1 VLKYFGYLLIVLVV
15 LALAAS
21 AVVCLFGGLAE
32 RFQTVGS
39 VRLVAFDDLANMQ
52 SESLRLA
59 ARLEDLD
66 YGRPILNAWMVFR
79 FDDGWTRSAW
89 TDTTGMMRSIHRGA
103 LGAGRHEFSVSFP
116 DTHPRLDIRARGSVW
131 VLPPGARVL
140 WVDAAALEGAAGPVV
155 SPAGPPGAEAARAA
169 RAAYCVTYEGG
180 MVTLLRDHGLPT
192 GQNMVTQQRDH
203 ATPPQ
208 KLTPYLDT
216 LKTLAAGRQ
225 VVYLVS
231 APAQEY
237 ALVRRGLQEI
247 AAPPGPAIWV
257 TPGEEARRLALVR
270 QAGPNVDAALV
281 CSPALAD
288 AAAKLKIKVCR
299 VPRAGESVA
308 GAAEGAGGWADVPGQ
323 VSGWR
328 GSDKQSGANP

>member
-1 VLKYFGYLLIVLVV
+1 VLKYFGYLLIVLVA
-15 LALAAS
+15 LTLAAS

-39 VRLVAFDDLANMQ
+39 VRLVAFDDLAGMQ

-66 YGRPILNAWMVFR
+66 YGRPIPNAWMVFR
-79 FDDGWTRSAW
+79 LDDGWTRSAW

-116 DTHPRLDIRARGSVW
+116 DTHPRLDIRARGSMW
-131 VLPPGARVL
+131 VLPPGARTL
-140 WVDAAALEGAAGPVV
+140 WVDAAAVEGGAGPEAP
-155 SPAGPPGAEAARAA
+155 PAGSEKVSG
-169 RAAYCVTYEGG
+169 
-180 MVTLLRDHGLPT
+180 TLRLKVP
-192 GQNMVTQQRDH
+192 
-203 ATPPQ
+203 
-208 KLTPYLDT
+208 DT
-216 LKTLAAGRQ
+216 FSDFKTLAAGRQ

-237 ALVRRGLQEI
+237 ALVRRGLQAI
-247 AAPPGPAIWV
+247 AVPPGPAIWV
-257 TPGEEARRLALVR
+257 TPGEEARRLALLR

-288 AAAKLKIKVCR
+288 AAARLKVKVCR
-299 VPRAGESVA
+299 VPRAGQSAA
-308 GAAEGAGGWADVPGQ
+308 GAAEGAGAWADVPGQ

>member
-1 VLKYFGYLLIVLVV
+1 VLKYFGYLLIVLVA
-15 LALAAS
+15 LTLAAS

-39 VRLVAFDDLANMQ
+39 VRLVAFDDLASMQ

-66 YGRPILNAWMVFR
+66 YGRPIPNAWMVFR
-79 FDDGWTRSAW
+79 LDDGWTRSAW

-140 WVDAAALEGAAGPVV
+140 WVDAAAVEGGVGPEA
-155 SPAGPPGAEAARAA
+155 SPAGPPGAEAVRAA
-169 RAAYCVTYEGG
+169 
-180 MVTLLRDHGLPT
+180 
-192 GQNMVTQQRDH
+192 
-203 ATPPQ
+203 
-208 KLTPYLDT
+208 LDAV
-216 LKTLAAGRQ
+216 KTLAAGRQ

-237 ALVRRGLQEI
+237 ALVRRGLQAI
-247 AAPPGPAIWV
+247 AVPPGPAIWV
-257 TPGEEARRLALVR
+257 TPGEEARRLALLR

-299 VPRAGESVA
+299 APWAGESAA

-328 GSDKQSGANP
+328 GSEKQSGANP

>member
-1 VLKYFGYLLIVLVV
+1 MLKYFGYLLIVLVA
-15 LALAAS
+15 LTLAAS

-52 SESLRLA
+52 SGSLRLA

-66 YGRPILNAWMVFR
+66 YGRPIPGAWMVFR

-89 TDTTGMMRSIHRGA
+89 TDTTGVTRSIHRGA

-140 WVDAAALEGAAGPVV
+140 WVDAAAVEGGAGPVV
-155 SPAGPPGAEAARAA
+155 SPAGQPGAEAARAA
-169 RAAYCVTYEGG
+169 
-180 MVTLLRDHGLPT
+180 
-192 GQNMVTQQRDH
+192 
-203 ATPPQ
+203 
-208 KLTPYLDT
+208 LDT
-216 LKTLAAGRQ
+216 LKTLAAGHQ

-237 ALVRRGLQEI
+237 ARVRRGLQEI
-247 AAPPGPAIWV
+247 AVPPGPAIWV

-288 AAAKLKIKVCR
+288 AAARLKVKVCR
-299 VPRAGESVA
+299 V
-308 GAAEGAGGWADVPGQ
+308 
-323 VSGWR
+323 
-328 GSDKQSGANP
+328 

>member
-1 VLKYFGYLLIVLVV
+1 VLKYFGYLLIVLVA
-15 LALAAS
+15 LTLAAS

-79 FDDGWTRSAW
+79 LGDGWTRSAW
-89 TDTTGMMRSIHRGA
+89 TDTTGMTRSIHRGA

-131 VLPPGARVL
+131 VLPPGARML
-140 WVDAAALEGAAGPVV
+140 WVDAAAVEGEAGPEA
-155 SPAGPPGAEAARAA
+155 SPAGQPGAEAVRAA
-169 RAAYCVTYEGG
+169 
-180 MVTLLRDHGLPT
+180 
-192 GQNMVTQQRDH
+192 
-203 ATPPQ
+203 
-208 KLTPYLDT
+208 LDT

-288 AAAKLKIKVCR
+288 AAAMLKVKVCR
-299 VPRAGESVA
+299 VPRAGESAA
-308 GAAEGAGGWADVPGQ
+308 GAAEAAGAWADVPGQ

-328 GSDKQSGANP
+328 GSEKQSGANP

>member
-1 VLKYFGYLLIVLVV
+1 MDPNRLTEKCQEALHAAQSLAVRRGHQEIDVEHLLA
-15 LALAAS
+15 ALADQPE
-21 AVVCLFGGLAE
+21 GL
-32 RFQTVGS
+32 
-39 VRLVAFDDLANMQ
+39 L
-52 SESLRLA
+52 
-59 ARLEDLD
+59 
-66 YGRPILNAWMVFR
+66 
-79 FDDGWTRSAW
+79 
-89 TDTTGMMRSIHRGA
+89 
-103 LGAGRHEFSVSFP
+103 
-116 DTHPRLDIRARGSVW
+116 PRLFNKMDVPVDGFRAELDREFDRRPQVAG
-131 VLPPGARVL
+131 PGA
-140 WVDAAALEGAAGPVV
+140 
-155 SPAGPPGAEAARAA
+155 SPAGPPGAEAVRAA
-169 RAAYCVTYEGG
+169 
-180 MVTLLRDHGLPT
+180 
-192 GQNMVTQQRDH
+192 
-203 ATPPQ
+203 
-208 KLTPYLDT
+208 LDT

-257 TPGEEARRLALVR
+257 TPGEEARRLALLR

>member
-1 VLKYFGYLLIVLVV
+1 VLKYFGYLLIVLAA

-39 VRLVAFDDLANMQ
+39 VRLVAFDDLASMQ

-59 ARLEDLD
+59 AILEDLD
-66 YGRPILNAWMVFR
+66 YGRPIPNAWMVFR
-79 FDDGWTRSAW
+79 LDDGWTRSAW

-169 RAAYCVTYEGG
+169 
-180 MVTLLRDHGLPT
+180 
-192 GQNMVTQQRDH
+192 
-203 ATPPQ
+203 
-208 KLTPYLDT
+208 LDA

-225 VVYLVS
+225 AVYLVS

-237 ALVRRGLQEI
+237 ARVRRGLQEI
-247 AAPPGPAIWV
+247 AVPPGPAIWV
-257 TPGEEARRLALVR
+257 APGEEARRLALVR

-288 AAAKLKIKVCR
+288 AAAKLKVKVCR
-299 VPRAGESVA
+299 VPRAGQSAA
-308 GAAEGAGGWADVPGQ
+308 GAAEGAGAWADVPGQ

>member
-1 VLKYFGYLLIVLVV
+1 MLKYFGYLLIVLVA
-15 LALAAS
+15 LTLAAS

-39 VRLVAFDDLANMQ
+39 VRLVAFDDLAGMQ

-66 YGRPILNAWMVFR
+66 YGRPIANAWMVFR
-79 FDDGWTRSAW
+79 LDDGWTRSAW
-89 TDTTGMMRSIHRGA
+89 TDTAGMMRSIHRGA

-116 DTHPRLDIRARGSVW
+116 DTHPRLDIRASGSMW
-131 VLPPGARVL
+131 VLPPGARTL
-140 WVDAAALEGAAGPVV
+140 WVDAAAVESGAGPEA
-155 SPAGPPGAEAARAA
+155 SPAGPPGAEAARAS
-169 RAAYCVTYEGG
+169 
-180 MVTLLRDHGLPT
+180 
-192 GQNMVTQQRDH
+192 
-203 ATPPQ
+203 
-208 KLTPYLDT
+208 LDA

-237 ALVRRGLQEI
+237 ALVRRGLQAI
-247 AAPPGPAIWV
+247 AVPPGPAIWV
-257 TPGEEARRLALVR
+257 TPGEEARRLALLR
-270 QAGPNVDAALV
+270 QVAPNVDAALV

-288 AAAKLKIKVCR
+288 AAARLQVKVCR
-299 VPRAGESVA
+299 VPRAGESAA
-308 GAAEGAGGWADVPGQ
+308 GAAEAAGAWADVPGQ

-328 GSDKQSGANP
+328 GSEKQSGANP